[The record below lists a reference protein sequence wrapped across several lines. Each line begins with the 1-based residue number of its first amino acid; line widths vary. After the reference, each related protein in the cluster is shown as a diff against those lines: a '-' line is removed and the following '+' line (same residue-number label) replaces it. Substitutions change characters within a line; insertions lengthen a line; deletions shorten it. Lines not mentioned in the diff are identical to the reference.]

1 MYLRT
6 GKAQNELKEAFGKYN
21 VTIKFCFLLNK
32 GKK

>member
-6 GKAQNELKEAFGKYN
+6 GKAQNELKEAFGKYK
-21 VTIKFCFLLNK
+21 VTIEFCFLVNE